1 MTNQSSALY
10 QRIYES
16 YSKQNFMQLIGAK
29 LESVELGKVVAS
41 VERQNMLTQQQGLLH
56 AGVTTTLADSAC
68 GYAALSL
75 MPEGQEVL
83 SVEFK
88 INLMRPCLGNKII
101 ATAEVI
107 KPGRRIMIVEATV
120 TDADTG
126 KEIARMLATMIPTD
140 IE

>member
-16 YSKQNFMQLIGAK
+16 FNKQNFMKLIGAK
-29 LESVELGKVVAS
+29 LESVESGKVVAS
-41 VERQNMLTQQQGLLH
+41 VERQNTLTQQQGLLH

-75 MPEGQEVL
+75 MPEDKEVL

-88 INLMRPCLGNKII
+88 INLMRPCLANKIV

-140 IE
+140 RE